1 MANRDENA
9 MWSIFGYLL
18 SGLIFWGG
26 SRVRAGQV
34 VGQGDIH
41 PDRHA
46 RGNQWGHLPGLAP
59 LSAANSPASHAQSH
73 SFQTHFDFS

>member
-26 SRVRAGQV
+26 IGYGLDKWLDTGIFTLIGLL
-34 VGQGDIH
+34 VGISGAIYLVWL
-41 PDRHA
+41 RFG
-46 RGNQWGHLPGLAP
+46 RE
-59 LSAANSPASHAQSH
+59 
-73 SFQTHFDFS
+73 